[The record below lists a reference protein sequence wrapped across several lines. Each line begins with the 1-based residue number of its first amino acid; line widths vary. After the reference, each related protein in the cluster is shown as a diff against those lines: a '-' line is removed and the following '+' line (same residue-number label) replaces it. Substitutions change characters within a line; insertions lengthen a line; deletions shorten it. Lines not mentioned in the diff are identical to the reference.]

1 MMVTTIAKNAGRPL
15 PAAAPAPLTRRHIGI
30 VGTGSYL
37 PDRAVSND
45 EVGAPAGVD
54 DAWITHKTGISSRRR
69 AAPLEAT
76 SDLAV
81 AAGRRALERAALT
94 AGDLDLIVV
103 ATSTPDHPQPPTAT
117 IVQAAL
123 GAGRAVAFDLNAV
136 CSGFV
141 FALTT
146 AERFL
151 AAGARGRALV
161 IGADVYSRILD
172 PADRRTSVLF
182 GDGAGAVIIGDV
194 PDGHGV
200 LADHLVSN
208 GDYADLIGVPGGG
221 SRAPLTAEALAA
233 GTQYFTMQ
241 GRAVR
246 DFVSANVPAMAQ
258 RFLRDAGVRPGD
270 VDHVVPHQANG
281 RMLDELGADLGLP
294 SAVVHRTVER
304 FGNTGAASV
313 PITLDAA
320 ARRGALRGGDL
331 VLLIAF
337 GGGMA
342 VGMSLVRW

>member
-1 MMVTTIAKNAGRPL
+1 MTVSLLAPAARPAPDPSPSVPL
-15 PAAAPAPLTRRHIGI
+15 PVGI
-30 VGTGSYL
+30 LGTGSYL
-37 PDRAVSND
+37 PERAVGND

-54 DAWITHKTGISSRRR
+54 DAWIQHKTGIRSRRR
-69 AAPLEAT
+69 AAATEAT
-76 SDLAV
+76 SDLAA
-81 AAGRRALERAALT
+81 AAGRRALDRAGVA
-94 AGDLDLIVV
+94 AAELDLIVV

-117 IVQAAL
+117 LVQAAL
-123 GAGRAVAFDLNAV
+123 GARHAAAFDLNAV

-151 AAGARGRALV
+151 GGRAGGRALV

-182 GDGAGAVIIGDV
+182 GDGAGAVVIGDV
-194 PDGHGV
+194 GRDRGV
-200 LADHLVSN
+200 LASRLVSD
-208 GDYADLIGVPGGG
+208 GDHADLIGVPGGG

-233 GTQYFTMQ
+233 GGHYFTMQ

-246 DFVSANVPAMAQ
+246 DFVATHVPALTRQ
-258 RFLRDAGVRPGD
+258 FLADAGVRPD
-270 VDHVVPHQANG
+270 EIDHVVPHQANG
-281 RMLDELGADLGLP
+281 RMLDTLGADLGLP
-294 SAVVHRTVER
+294 RAVLHRSVDR

-313 PITLDAA
+313 PLTLDLA
-320 ARRGALRGGDL
+320 ARDAGIRAGEL
-331 VLLIAF
+331 VLLVAF